1 MQPTKWLNRSLLIK
15 VTFCLIAAMLI
26 IALTSIISLQSP
38 ERLIQG
44 TWKEK
49 EWYIEKGETT
59 GFGIINQQALRN
71 EILSD
76 LQLSHFGIWDF
87 QKDKL
92 TTYDMA
98 QQSSSVDW
106 LIKGRGHILELR
118 RAGQRIE
125 TFQIQQ
131 INDDLLELHLNFDL
145 QVKGVMKIVLER
157 VKKSEE
163 YVKKV

>member
-1 MQPTKWLNRSLLIK
+1 MQLIKKLKRSTLIKITYILIGVLLI
-15 VTFCLIAAMLI
+15 VS
-26 IALTSIISLQSP
+26 LTSVISLQSP

-49 EWYIEKGETT
+49 AWYIEKGESS
-59 GFGIINQQALRN
+59 GPMLINQQGLRN
-71 EILSD
+71 EILTD
-76 LQLSHFGIWDF
+76 LELLHYGIWDF
-87 QKDKL
+87 QKHKL
-92 TTYDMA
+92 TTYGMK
-98 QQSSSVDW
+98 QEGSSVEW

-118 RAGQRIE
+118 KAGKRIE

-157 VKKSEE
+157 VTKVDN

>member
-1 MQPTKWLNRSLLIK
+1 MRPIKLFNRSTLITITYFFIGTLLI
-15 VTFCLIAAMLI
+15 VS
-26 IALTSIISLQSP
+26 LTSIITLQSP

-49 EWYIEKGETT
+49 EWYIEKGESS
-59 GFGIINQQALRN
+59 GPMLINQQGLRH
-71 EILSD
+71 EILTD
-76 LQLSHFGIWDF
+76 LDLSHYGIWDF

-92 TTYDMA
+92 TTYDM
-98 QQSSSVDW
+98 QQKSSSVDW

-118 RAGQRIE
+118 RAGRRIE

-131 INDDLLELHLNFDL
+131 ISDDVLELHLNFDL

-157 VKKSEE
+157 VKSEK